1 MEAQPKEIRR
11 YKTVDSKT
19 PFDEWL
25 ESLRDRQARAK
36 IKARIR
42 RAEKFGHLGDWKRLT
57 NSEICELRFK
67 GRRFGYIRVYYG
79 EDSEGLWLL
88 WGGDKDTQARDIL
101 KAEQYWADH
110 EKRKGAS
117 K

>member
-1 MEAQPKEIRR
+1 MEAQPREIRR
-11 YKTVDSKT
+11 YRTVDGKV

-25 ESLRDRQARAK
+25 ESLPDRQARAK

-42 RAEKFGHLGDWKRLT
+42 RAKEFGHLGDWKRLK
-57 NSEICELRFK
+57 NSEISELRFK
-67 GRRFGYIRVYYG
+67 GNRFGYIRVYYG

-88 WGGDKDTQARDIL
+88 GGGDKDTQTRDIL

-110 EKRKGAS
+110 GKRKGAS
-117 K
+117 Q

>member
-1 MEAQPKEIRR
+1 VEAKPKEIRR
-11 YKTVDSKT
+11 YKTAEGKA

-25 ESLRDRQARAK
+25 EPLRDHAARAK
-36 IKARIR
+36 IKVRIR
-42 RAEKFGHLGDWKRLT
+42 RAEEFGHLGDWKRLT

-67 GRRFGYIRVYYG
+67 GNRFGYIRVYYG

-88 WGGDKDTQARDIL
+88 GGGHKDTQARDIL

-110 EKRKGAS
+110 GKRKGAS
-117 K
+117 Q